1 VYKQEKLNKE
11 SSPYLLPIHMT
22 IDLDTGVGDRV
33 YSLGMERGEV
43 TEMSVKLT
51 WALVEDGQVV
61 FFTDRGGI
69 DD

>member
-1 VYKQEKLNKE
+1 MLNKE
-11 SSPYLLPIHMT
+11 PLPYLLPIHII
-22 IDLDTGVGDRV
+22 IDLGNGVGGRV

-43 TEMSVKLT
+43 TEMRGKLT

-61 FFTDRGGI
+61 FFGDRGGI